1 MAAAS
6 HDITIEQGA
15 TWRLVLSWM
24 QPDGVTPYDLTD
36 CKARMQ
42 VRSAHGTDIL
52 IELDDA
58 STTDGRIALGGATG
72 SIAIRIAPAA
82 TERLNVKKAQY
93 DLVLQLAT
101 GDVERLLRGKVTIVP
116 SITEPTYG

>member
-1 MAAAS
+1 MAAAT

-15 TWRLVLSWM
+15 TWRLALTWM
-24 QPDGVTPYDLTD
+24 QPDGVTAYDLTG

-52 IELDDA
+52 IDL
-58 STTDGRIALGGATG
+58 TDEAGADGQIVLGGALG
-72 SIAIRIAPAA
+72 DIAIRIAPVAS
-82 TERLNVKKAQY
+82 ERLNVRKAQY
-93 DLVLQLAT
+93 DLVLQLAS
-101 GDVERLLRGKVTIVP
+101 GDVERLLQGKVAVKP